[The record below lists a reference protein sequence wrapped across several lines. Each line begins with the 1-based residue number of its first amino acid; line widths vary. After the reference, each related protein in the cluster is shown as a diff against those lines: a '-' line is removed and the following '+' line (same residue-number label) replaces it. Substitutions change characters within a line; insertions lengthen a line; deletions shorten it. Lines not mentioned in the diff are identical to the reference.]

1 MSTPRT
7 GAPVFPGDPGYFPA
21 GDPRYVPPCRFLLV
35 PGSFSGH
42 ENACGCGQR
51 FDSLDELRAHVEEY
65 NEAQL
70 QRRHA
75 LDSAARGV
83 GGAR

>member
-7 GAPVFPGDPGYFPA
+7 GAPIFPGDPGWFPA
-21 GDPRYVPPCRFLLV
+21 GHPRYVPPCRFLLAPSSL
-35 PGSFSGH
+35 PGFS
-42 ENACGCGQR
+42 CGCGRR
-51 FDSLDELRAHVEEY
+51 FDSLGELRAHVEEY
-65 NEAQL
+65 TEAER

-83 GGAR
+83 GGSR

>member
-7 GAPVFPGDPGYFPA
+7 GPPVFPGDPDWHPA
-21 GDPRYVPPCRFLLV
+21 GHPDYVPPCRYSSIF
-35 PGSFSGH
+35 PPI
-42 ENACGCGQR
+42 CGCGAK
-51 FDSLDELRAHVEEY
+51 FDAIAELQEHVVEY
-65 NEAQL
+65 NDAQR

-83 GGAR
+83 SQ